1 MSENIQSISN
11 GTFTLGNTNELTFS
25 AGPGIKI
32 DSPSEGVV
40 RIGTE
45 ISDIS
50 KDGATYCGLVNGY
63 KCFEKLY
70 EFSGTVGTSWTTLNF
85 TIDEKIGTNN
95 VSEIWVN
102 PENSYIRYLNT
113 DPSKVRLPN
122 TYMLGNNRFGSV
134 SVIDTTQGSIT
145 YRGIDTG
152 VTPLQF
158 VLSIKYTV
166 SGSNA

>member
-1 MSENIQSISN
+1 MSENIQSISQ
-11 GTFTLGNTNELTFS
+11 GTYTIGNTNELTFS

-32 DSPSEGVV
+32 DQPSEGVV
-40 RIGTE
+40 RIGNE
-45 ISDIS
+45 IADIS
-50 KDGATYCGLVNGY
+50 NDGATYCGLVNGN

-85 TIDEKIGTNN
+85 TINEKIGTNN
-95 VSEIWVN
+95 VSNIWIN
-102 PENSYIRYLNT
+102 PENSYIRYMNT
-113 DPSKVRLPN
+113 DPSIIRLPT

-134 SVIDTTQGSIT
+134 SVIGTTNGSIT
-145 YRGIDTG
+145 YRGIDAG
-152 VTPLQF
+152 VTDLQF